1 MDFMIRNTM
10 DLMVIDHLIEIE
22 IFLALEDSKLEK
34 KKVNT
39 VHGRILDTL
48 DRLDKFTAINTDEF
62 CSVQGKL
69 SYAISEIEKLKKR

>member
-1 MDFMIRNTM
+1 MKENIM
-10 DLMVIDHLIEIE
+10 DLKIIDALMEIE
-22 IFLALEDSKLEK
+22 IFLALEDSGLEK

-62 CSVQGKL
+62 YSVHGKL
-69 SYAISEIEKLKKR
+69 SYAISEIEKLKESEGE